1 MKLYLLTHPSM
12 VWGQL
17 GTSNST
23 LQRFSYILT
32 ENKIVVY
39 EMINIFVCINEW
51 GADWTNK
58 HILLYCDNRAVVD
71 IMDRHKTRDSRLGKI
86 LRDILYVMAKYNI
99 HLEVK
104 HVMGEKNPIAD
115 ALSRVHM
122 DKSVDCIQDLLQK
135 GFLQSDIKLGHYVV
149 DNGYF

>member
-1 MKLYLLTHPSM
+1 MYLLTHPSM

-71 IMDRHKTRDSRLGKI
+71 IMDRHKTRNSRLGKI
-86 LRDILYVMAKYNI
+86 LL
-99 HLEVK
+99 
-104 HVMGEKNPIAD
+104 
-115 ALSRVHM
+115 
-122 DKSVDCIQDLLQK
+122 
-135 GFLQSDIKLGHYVV
+135 
-149 DNGYF
+149 